1 MKNIFLIIILVISTA
16 TISVSQQIR
25 EKMLQNRGKLEQLEK
40 IKLIET
46 LDMKEDVSVRFF
58 ARRNDYKKEIESLEK
73 KADDLIAE
81 LQSTFNASDKNI
93 EAKQKQK
100 IADLLSV
107 KESIEQKKKQF
118 INSLFDILTVEQV
131 SKYIVFEKK
140 FREEIKNEL
149 IKRRFDKE

>member
-1 MKNIFLIIILVISTA
+1 MRNVFLIILLVISTA

-100 IADLLSV
+100 IADLLNV